1 VPHPARL
8 HAARVQSLRP
18 GPDRSPRVAAA
29 RPALALIALIAL
41 ISLGLGLG
49 LAPRAARAGEALY
62 LTWNDCPAG
71 GGVSNLAFA
80 CDTNNGENDLFVA
93 FTMPQAANNVVAVEI
108 VIDMQHSSLS
118 LPDWWRL
125 DPSGCRFDM
134 NNPAISVAANF
145 PGKTACQNMW
155 QGAST
160 PAIAQLADYI
170 PGQPGGAASQA
181 RIKVTASVLPADARS
196 LDGTSMYY
204 AARIVLKNN
213 RTVDTEVCAGCE
225 GAACLVLNS
234 ILIGRLA
241 GSTGGD
247 YFLQTPGAS
256 DANWAR
262 WQGGGGADCST
273 VPVRS
278 RAWGQLKGLYR

>member
-1 VPHPARL
+1 
-8 HAARVQSLRP
+8 
-18 GPDRSPRVAAA
+18 
-29 RPALALIALIAL
+29 
-41 ISLGLGLG
+41 
-49 LAPRAARAGEALY
+49 
-62 LTWNDCPAG
+62 
-71 GGVSNLAFA
+71 
-80 CDTNNGENDLFVA
+80 
-93 FTMPQAANNVVAVEI
+93 
-108 VIDMQHSSLS
+108 MQHSAVS

-125 DPSGCRFDM
+125 DPSGCRWDM
-134 NNPAISVAANF
+134 SNPALAVAANF
-145 PGKTACQNMW
+145 PGKSACVNMW
-155 QGAST
+155 QGAAT

-181 RIKVTASVLPADARS
+181 RIKVTASVLPPDARS
-196 LDGTSMYY
+196 LDATSMYY
-204 AARIVLKNN
+204 AARIIIKNSH
-213 RTVDTEVCAGCE
+213 TLSAPACAGCD

-262 WQGGGGADCST
+262 WQGGNGADCTS

>member
-1 VPHPARL
+1 MNLQPRSAHAPRPVPARP
-8 HAARVQSLRP
+8 V
-18 GPDRSPRVAAA
+18 
-29 RPALALIALIAL
+29 LALVALLAL
-41 ISLGLGLG
+41 GIG
-49 LAPRAARAGEALY
+49 LAPRTAHAGEGLY
-62 LTWNDCPAG
+62 LTWNDCPLG
-71 GGVSNLAFA
+71 GGLGNLAFA
-80 CDTNNGENDLFVA
+80 CDTDNGENDLYVA

-108 VIDMQHSSLS
+108 VIDMQHSSVA

-125 DPSGCRFDM
+125 DPSGCRWDM
-134 NNPAISVAANF
+134 TNPALAVAANF
-145 PGKTACQNMW
+145 PGKSACQNMW
-155 QGAST
+155 QGAAT

-170 PGQPGGAASQA
+170 PGQPGGAPSQA
-181 RIKVTASVLPADARS
+181 RIKVTASVLPPDART

-204 AARIVLKNN
+204 AARIIIKNS
-213 RTVDTEVCAGCE
+213 RTVDTQACAGCD

-262 WQGGGGADCST
+262 WQGGGGADCTS